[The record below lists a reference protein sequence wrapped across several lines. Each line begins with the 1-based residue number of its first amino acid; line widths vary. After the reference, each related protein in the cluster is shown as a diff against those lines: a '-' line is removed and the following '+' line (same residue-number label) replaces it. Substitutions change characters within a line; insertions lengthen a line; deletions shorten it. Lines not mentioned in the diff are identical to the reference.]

1 MSDIN
6 TAKEFESH
14 DICIHCNRV
23 QQDKEID
30 KLQQQNQE
38 LGEELDGAIKSRNI
52 WMKENQDLKAFI
64 KEACEVIE
72 FYGDKEGWE
81 VVSPDNQYLE
91 CKTID
96 DSGKRA
102 RQFMNTDKY
111 KEYSK

>member
-38 LGEELDGAIKSRNI
+38 LREFITSLRNGI
-52 WMKENQDLKAFI
+52 AKFEDENQDLKAFI
-64 KEACEVIE
+64 KEACEVIRH
-72 FYGDKEGWE
+72 YNY
-81 VVSPDNQYLE
+81 PDCDE
-91 CKTID
+91 TGRSIVK
-96 DSGKRA
+96 SGCVA
-102 RQFMNTDKY
+102 NDFMNTDKY